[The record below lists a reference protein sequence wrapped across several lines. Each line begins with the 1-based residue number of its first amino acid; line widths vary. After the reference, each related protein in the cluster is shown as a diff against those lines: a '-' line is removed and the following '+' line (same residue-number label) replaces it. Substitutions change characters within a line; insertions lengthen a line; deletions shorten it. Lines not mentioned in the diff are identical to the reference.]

1 MTTPNMC
8 VAAVVLAAG
17 SSSRMGDLN
26 KLLALINGMP
36 LVCRVLEQV
45 RQSQADPII
54 VVTGHQADH
63 VRDALEGCD
72 VTFAQNDD
80 FANGLSTS
88 LRRGLE
94 ALPETVSG
102 ALICLGDMPN
112 LRAGQI
118 DALIAVFQKHRGE
131 KICVPV
137 FKGRQGNPVLWP
149 QSFFP
154 AMQALR
160 GDAGAK
166 KFIGENRDH
175 VIEVAM
181 TDDGVTQDIDTL
193 EQLKKF

>member
-1 MTTPNMC
+1 
-8 VAAVVLAAG
+8 
-17 SSSRMGDLN
+17 
-26 KLLALINGMP
+26 
-36 LVCRVLEQV
+36 VLEQV

-94 ALPETVSG
+94 VLPETVSG

-112 LRAGQI
+112 LQAGQI
-118 DALIAVFQKHRGE
+118 DALIAAFQKHRGE

-137 FKGRQGNPVLWP
+137 FKGRAIRCCGRNL
-149 QSFFP
+149 FFQRCKRYAVMRAP
-154 AMQALR
+154 R
-160 GDAGAK
+160 NSSAK
-166 KFIGENRDH
+166 IA
-175 VIEVAM
+175 I
-181 TDDGVTQDIDTL
+181 T
-193 EQLKKF
+193 